1 MISSRLHAFKLR
13 SYWRLKN
20 VALASSLFCLKRNVL
35 SNPNQTDKKF
45 EKMVRYETD
54 SSSTDETSSITSND
68 SLSWDSTTSDSD
80 SESTHLNFETDTD
93 GGRDYCRCHYDYRG
107 ELDEIFCPRCRKQ
120 VQDEFESEEDT
131 FYQVDRIISRLTP
144 RDLSREVKPRE
155 SDDSYDT
162 WPSASEEEI
171 LNADGNMKSFRRS
184 QTIKNDL
191 ETLTGNG
198 PAGEKEYEGD
208 IDDETQTTDKRKKFT
223 KKVVKRKRFSKTKHT
238 GRSK

>member
-1 MISSRLHAFKLR
+1 MA
-13 SYWRLKN
+13 LK
-20 VALASSLFCLKRNVL
+20 SSLFCLKRNVL

-54 SSSTDETSSITSND
+54 SSSTDETSTITSDD
-68 SLSWDSTTSDSD
+68 SLSWDSTNSDSD

-120 VQDEFESEEDT
+120 VQDDFESEEDT
-131 FYQVDRIISRLTP
+131 FYQVDRIISRFTP

-155 SDDSYDT
+155 SDDSFDT

-171 LNADGNMKSFRRS
+171 LNTDGNTKSFRQS
-184 QTIKNDL
+184 ETVKKDL

-198 PAGEKEYEGD
+198 PADEKEYDGD
-208 IDDETQTTDKRKKFT
+208 NDEDTQTIDKPKKLT
-223 KKVVKRKRFSKTKHT
+223 KKVVKRKRLTKIKHT
-238 GRSK
+238 GRRQ